1 MTNNDTHRSFGL
13 TDVMG
18 DEEKVKYHANFM
30 RMLKESRD
38 KGQDIITWDIKPRDV
53 WAIDKFG
60 NLPHEKYGKADYI
73 YSDPHLPAIIVDTH
87 DGNQYIYFESGCYFS
102 IITQD
107 EHETEPE
114 FFARCNETG
123 SFGWY

>member
-73 YSDPHLPAIIVDTH
+73 Y
-87 DGNQYIYFESGCYFS
+87 FERGCYFP